1 MLNLV
6 KNPIPPVPLAAISES
21 AELERNALATLGL
34 EIQSITCAGENSQAR
49 DVCVAIR
56 NHLKAVEAA
65 RTELTK
71 PLLDGQRMLKRLAD
85 DHVEPLKAE
94 LDRIERLATKFAI
107 EQEARAAADAKARM
121 DLAKEATTEADFAM
135 VVNEPVVAAQ
145 KAQGQQLKQI
155 LRWEVTDI
163 HALWCGWRPMLA
175 PFRRVVCRRLKLTDL
190 NYGGTLKPCL
200 QPDENITR

>member
-1 MLNLV
+1 MNLV
-6 KNPIPPVPLAAISES
+6 KTPPAPIPLAAIS
-21 AELERNALATLGL
+21 AEAEEQRNALATLGL

-56 NHLKAVEAA
+56 NHLKSVEAA

-94 LDRIERLATKFAI
+94 LDRIERLATKFAMA
-107 EQEARAAADAKARM
+107 EQERAEADAKARM

-135 VVNEPVVAAQ
+135 VINEPVVAAQ
-145 KAQGQQLKQI
+145 KAQGQQLRQK
-155 LRWEVTDI
+155 LCWEVVDI
-163 HALWCGWRPMLA
+163 HALYKARPELVRLEANAAAIQACCVPEM
-175 PFRRVVCRRLKLTDL
+175 PVPGLKLSWDTK
-190 NYGGTLKPCL
+190 TVFT
-200 QPDENITR
+200 TR